1 MDGRSKV
8 INFINEVRN
17 QEAQMM
23 QENALK
29 ASIGYKRNVLTKEKG
44 IALETCYEKI
54 FCDLYMES
62 LPLSSEYKTA
72 YGDELKSDFKSFMS
86 DYYHGK
92 SLIRIV
98 TESVK
103 SGNPIMNRLSKNV
116 NRFVDHAFMA
126 KEAKIND
133 IAATD
138 LPMIFTE
145 EENNDVD
152 EISDKMEFKDIS
164 KVVKNNVK
172 NTIKGELNAT
182 KKQKEDTKEFEDS
195 LAKDNN
201 VKTESSLMSA
211 IMKSGKRE
219 FMESGRVYQP
229 SLFESILIAKQKEAT
244 KNISVKNALEECGI
258 TMETASVNE
267 EGVMTE
273 DGEEIEK
280 VNERESIMIE
290 SVKTFTALN
299 ILKALR
305 MESFTPNKTKL
316 IAAKYARM

>member
-17 QEAQMM
+17 QEVQMM

-29 ASIGYKRNVLTKEKG
+29 FSIGYKRTVLRKEKG

-54 FCDLYMES
+54 FSDLYMES
-62 LPLSSEYKTA
+62 LPLSDEYKNA
-72 YGDELKSDFKSFMS
+72 YGSDLKSDFKTFMK

-92 SLIRIV
+92 SFTEIV

-103 SGNPIMNRLSKNV
+103 SGNSIMDRLSKNV
-116 NRFVDHAFMA
+116 ERFVDKEFMA
-126 KEAKIND
+126 KEAKLDD
-133 IAATD
+133 IVSTD
-138 LPMIFTE
+138 LAMIFNE
-145 EENNDVD
+145 DENNDIN

-182 KKQKEDTKEFEDS
+182 KKQKEDTKAFEDS
-195 LAKDNN
+195 LVKDNN

-211 IMKSGKRE
+211 IMKSGRRE

-229 SLFESILIAKQKEAT
+229 SLFESILIAKQKEPV
-244 KNISVKNALEECGI
+244 KNISVKNPLKECGLV
-258 TMETASVNE
+258 METASVGE
-267 EGVMTE
+267 DDVMTE
-273 DGEEIEK
+273 DGNEIEN
-280 VNERESIMIE
+280 VNEKESIMVE

>member
-17 QEAQMM
+17 EEVQMM

-29 ASIGYKRNVLTKEKG
+29 SSIGYKRTVLRKEKG

-54 FCDLYMES
+54 FSNLFMES
-62 LPLSSEYKTA
+62 LPLSDEYKTA
-72 YGDELKSDFKSFMS
+72 YGSDLKTDFKTFIE

-92 SLIRIV
+92 SFTEIV

-103 SGNPIMNRLSKNV
+103 SGNSIMNRLSKNV
-116 NRFVDHAFMA
+116 TRFVDKEFMA

-133 IAATD
+133 IVSTD
-138 LPMIFTE
+138 LHMIFTE
-145 EENNDVD
+145 EENKDVD

-182 KKQKEDTKEFEDS
+182 KKQKEDTKAFEDS
-195 LAKDNN
+195 LTKDNN
-201 VKTESSLMSA
+201 VKTEASLISA
-211 IMKSGKRE
+211 IMRSGRHE

-229 SLFESILIAKQKEAT
+229 SLFESILIAKQKEPA

-258 TMETASVNE
+258 AIETASVTE

-280 VNERESIMIE
+280 VNEKESIMIE

-316 IAAKYARM
+316 IANKYARM

>member
-17 QEAQMM
+17 QEVQMM

-29 ASIGYKRNVLTKEKG
+29 SSIGYKRTVLRKEKG

-54 FCDLYMES
+54 FSDLYMES
-62 LPLSSEYKTA
+62 LPLSDEYKNA
-72 YGDELKSDFKSFMS
+72 YGSDLKSDFKTFMK
-86 DYYHGK
+86 DYYNGK
-92 SLIRIV
+92 SFTEIV

-103 SGNPIMNRLSKNV
+103 SGNSIMNRLSKNV
-116 NRFVDHAFMA
+116 ERFVDKEFMA
-126 KEAKIND
+126 KEAKLDD
-133 IAATD
+133 I
-138 LPMIFTE
+138 
-145 EENNDVD
+145 V
-152 EISDKMEFKDIS
+152 S

-182 KKQKEDTKEFEDS
+182 KKQKEDTKAFEDS
-195 LAKDNN
+195 LVKDNN

-211 IMKSGKRE
+211 IMKSGRRE

-229 SLFESILIAKQKEAT
+229 SLFESILIAKQKEPV
-244 KNISVKNALEECGI
+244 KNISVKNPLKVCGLV
-258 TMETASVNE
+258 METASVGE
-267 EGVMTE
+267 DDVMTE
-273 DGEEIEK
+273 DGNEIEN
-280 VNERESIMIE
+280 VNEKESIMVE